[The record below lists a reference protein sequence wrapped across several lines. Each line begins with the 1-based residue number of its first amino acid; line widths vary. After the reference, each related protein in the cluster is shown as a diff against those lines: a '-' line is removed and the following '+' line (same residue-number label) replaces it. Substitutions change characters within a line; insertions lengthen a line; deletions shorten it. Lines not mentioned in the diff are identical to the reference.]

1 MEFREKELARMEK
14 TAVRLWQGFWQVAD
28 PKIWVASTVPLIVAT
43 VLAWAR
49 TGSVDWG
56 WAALGFGCIYLIEI
70 GKNAVNDVI
79 DYWTGVDRYIPAEN
93 RNDFSG
99 GKKTILDGKLS
110 MGENVAIAII
120 TLALAFVAG
129 VWIAL
134 YREPHVLW
142 IGLIGGGLAVFY
154 SLPPF
159 KFNYIG
165 LGEVSVGLAFG
176 PLMTV
181 GMYVLLTGELD
192 LVAMMA
198 GLPIG
203 FFIAN
208 LIWINQYP
216 DYEGD
221 IRGGK
226 RNWLVR
232 IGKQK
237 GISVYATLYGAA
249 YVSLVALALVDLNP
263 FWLAGLLTIPLAV
276 RNVQTAAGNLD
287 NLPAFLK
294 ANGGTVQSYLLLGA
308 AMIAAAVLGTVFG

>member
-1 MEFREKELARMEK
+1 MEK

-43 VLAWAR
+43 VLAWTK
-49 TGSVDWG
+49 TGSLDWE
-56 WAALGFGCIYLIEI
+56 WVLLAFLGIYLIEI
-70 GKNAVNDVI
+70 GKNAVNEFI
-79 DYWTGVDRYIPAEN
+79 DYWTGVDRFIPKEN

-110 MGENVAIAII
+110 MAENAII
-120 TLALAFVAG
+120 AVITLVLAMVIG
-129 VWIAL
+129 ILIAL

-142 IGLIGGGLAVFY
+142 IGFLGGGLAVFY

-165 LGEVSVGLAFG
+165 LGEFAVGLAFG
-176 PLMTV
+176 PLMTL
-181 GMYVLLTGELD
+181 GMYVLLAGNLD
-192 LVAMMA
+192 MVAVLA

-221 IRGGK
+221 IAGGK

-232 IGKQK
+232 IGKKK
-237 GISVYATLYGAA
+237 GIKVYAALYILA
-249 YVSLVALALVDLNP
+249 YVSLVVLAAVDRNP
-263 FWLAGLLTIPLAV
+263 FWLAGFLTVPIAR
-276 RNVQTAAGNLD
+276 RNVKTAAANLD
-287 NLPAFLK
+287 HLPEFLK
-294 ANGGTVQSYLLLGA
+294 ANAGTVQSYLMLGFT
-308 AMIAAAVLGTVFG
+308 MIAAALLGGIFG

>member
-1 MEFREKELARMEK
+1 MEK
-14 TAVRLWQGFWQVAD
+14 TAVRLWHGFWQVAD
-28 PKIWVASTVPLIVAT
+28 PKIWVASTVPLVVAT
-43 VLAWAR
+43 VLAWAK

-56 WAALGFGCIYLIEI
+56 WAALAFLGIYLIEI
-70 GKNAVNDVI
+70 GKNAINDLI
-79 DYWTGVDRYIPAEN
+79 DYWTGVDRFIPPEN

-110 MGENVAIAII
+110 MGENAAIAVV
-120 TLALAFVAG
+120 TLSLAFVIG
-129 VWIAL
+129 VLIAL
-134 YREPHVLW
+134 HREPHVLW
-142 IGLIGGGLAVFY
+142 IGLLGGGLAVFY

-159 KFNYIG
+159 KFNYVG
-165 LGEVSVGLAFG
+165 LGEFAVGLAFG
-176 PLMTV
+176 PLMTL
-181 GMYVLLTGELD
+181 GMYVLLTGELG
-192 LVAMMA
+192 LVAVLV

-232 IGKQK
+232 IGKEK
-237 GISVYATLYGAA
+237 GIKVYAALYASA
-249 YVSLVALALVDLNP
+249 YASLAALAIFDLNP
-263 FWLAGLLTIPLAV
+263 FWLAGLVTVPMAIQ
-276 RNVQTAAGNLD
+276 NVQIAADNLD

-294 ANGGTVQSYLLLGA
+294 ANAGTVQSYMLLGL
-308 AMIAAAVLGTVFG
+308 AMVMAAAFGAFL